1 MKRITIRKSS
11 LSITSK
17 QIKAT
22 VAILCATALPSRKVS
37 VHVSRVEP
45 WAKVVKTHRKQGSSR
60 QSVIN
65 LLATAGIKLTQI
77 DLIKWESFNGL
88 SY

>member
-1 MKRITIRKSS
+1 MKRITIRKSN
-11 LSITSK
+11 LSTSK

-22 VAILCATALPSRKVS
+22 VAILCATSLPSRKVS

-45 WAKVVKTHRKQGSSR
+45 WAKVVKIHRKQGASR

-65 LLATAGIKLTQI
+65 LLATAGVKLTQT
-77 DLIKWESFNGL
+77 DLFKWEAFNGM